1 MPDSPAAPADAASPS
16 TDIVIACCRDE
27 ADIITLFIDFYLSQ
41 GFDRIC
47 LIDNGS
53 IDGTLDQI
61 IHHPAQDRITL
72 LRDSRPG
79 YDIRLLEYY
88 RMFALPGT
96 RWVFFLDVDEFV
108 PLPGGSIKKY
118 ALELP
123 PEVTLLKLPTAEMQ
137 AVPNITGEMTPLLS
151 TRREARFAQDGVELP
166 TLESK
171 VVWKAGDVRK
181 IYCGKHEIIIEP
193 RIAHLDE
200 RVYIRHFHT
209 RSVAQFRSKIRNR
222 IQTEAAMTLTA
233 DDFTFFDAET
243 RRKWLEESHRLLEA
257 DGWLI
262 ESKRAAAMNTVHDAV
277 VADWYRAHH
286 PAERHL
292 VVSPV
297 IPLNDEADGWFC
309 FCMRSFRTAEGHTNS
324 EHLVLFYSADWRAG
338 TLDRPVFVPGDPVQV
353 RLHSECVLGDIFST
367 ARCDCGYQLGSA
379 MAAIKKA
386 GGGVIVYL
394 RQEGRGVG
402 LFGKLRSL
410 AIDHDD
416 TFHRN
421 EVIGLPGDA
430 RGYGMAGEVLRRLG
444 VTNARLMSG
453 NMAKAAALRS
463 AGIDTVMD
471 TRLSLDFIAP
481 EALREI
487 RAKLRKGYAY
497 ELIEPSV
504 VLGNGKGP
512 EYDESAHEK

>member
-1 MPDSPAAPADAASPS
+1 MLDSQASPLDAANPGV
-16 TDIVIACCRDE
+16 DIVIACCRDE
-27 ADIITLFIDFYLSQ
+27 ADIITTFIDFYLAH

-72 LRDSRPG
+72 LRDPRPG
-79 YDIRLLEYY
+79 YDIRLLEYN
-88 RMFALPGT
+88 RMFAIPGT
-96 RWVFFLDVDEFV
+96 RWVFFLDVDEFI
-108 PLPGGSIKKY
+108 PLPGGSIKEY

-123 PEVTLLKLPTAEMQ
+123 PEVTLLRLPTAEMQ
-137 AVPNITGEMTPLLS
+137 AVPNVTGEMTPLLS
-151 TRREARFAQDGVELP
+151 TRREARFPKDGVERA

-181 IYCGKHEIIIEP
+181 IYCGKHDIIIEP
-193 RIAHLDE
+193 RIVHFDE
-200 RVYIRHFHT
+200 RVYIRHFNT
-209 RSVAQFRSKIRNR
+209 RSAAQFRGKLRNR
-222 IQTEAAMTLTA
+222 IQTEAAMASMA
-233 DDFTFFDAET
+233 DDLTLFDNET
-243 RRKWLEESHRLLEA
+243 RHKWIEQSHRLLEA
-257 DGWLI
+257 DGWSI

-277 VADWYRAHH
+277 VADWYRAHQ

-297 IPLNDEADGWFC
+297 IPLNDESDGWFC

-338 TLDRPVFVPGDPVQV
+338 TLDQPVFVPGNTVEV

-379 MAAIKKA
+379 MATIKKA

-430 RGYGMAGEVLRRLG
+430 RGYGMAAEVLRRLG
-444 VTNARLMSG
+444 VSKARLMSG

-471 TRLSLDFIAP
+471 NRLLLDCIAP

-497 ELIEPSV
+497 ELIEPPT

-512 EYDESAHEK
+512 EYDQSAHEE

>member
-1 MPDSPAAPADAASPS
+1 MLDSQTASPAVSSPGV
-16 TDIVIACCRDE
+16 DIVIGCCRDE
-27 ADIITLFIDFYLSQ
+27 VDIIALFIDFYLAQ
-41 GFDRIC
+41 AFDRIC

-53 IDGTLDQI
+53 VDGTLDQI

-79 YDIRLLEYY
+79 YDIRLIEYY
-88 RMFALPGT
+88 RMFAIPGT

-108 PLPGGSIKKY
+108 SLPGGSIKEY
-118 ALELP
+118 ARELP

-137 AVPNITGEMTPLLS
+137 PVPNVIGEMTPLLS
-151 TRREARFAQDGVELP
+151 TQREARFPKDGVELA
-166 TLESK
+166 TLECK

-181 IYCGKHEIIIEP
+181 IYCGKHDVVIEP

-209 RSVAQFRSKIRNR
+209 RSAAQFRSKLRNR
-222 IQTEAAMTLTA
+222 LQTEAAMASMADPLTL
-233 DDFTFFDAET
+233 FDSET
-243 RRKWLEESHRLLEA
+243 RRKWIEESRRLLEA

-262 ESKRAAAMNTVHDAV
+262 ESERAAAMDTVYDGA
-277 VADWYRAHH
+277 VADWYRAHQ
-286 PAERHL
+286 PVERHL

-297 IPLNDEADGWFC
+297 IPLNDESDGWFC

-338 TLDRPVFVPGDPVQV
+338 TLDQPVFAPGNTVPV

-379 MAAIKKA
+379 MAEIKKA
-386 GGGVIVYL
+386 GGGVLVYL

-402 LFGKLRSL
+402 LFDKLRSL
-410 AIDHDD
+410 AIDHED

-430 RGYGMAGEVLRRLG
+430 RGYGMAAEVLRRLG
-444 VTNARLMSG
+444 VSKARLMSG

-471 TRLSLDFIAP
+471 NRLSLDCIAP

-497 ELIEPSV
+497 ELIEPLTV
-504 VLGNGKGP
+504 WATGRAPNTTRA
-512 EYDESAHEK
+512 AHEE